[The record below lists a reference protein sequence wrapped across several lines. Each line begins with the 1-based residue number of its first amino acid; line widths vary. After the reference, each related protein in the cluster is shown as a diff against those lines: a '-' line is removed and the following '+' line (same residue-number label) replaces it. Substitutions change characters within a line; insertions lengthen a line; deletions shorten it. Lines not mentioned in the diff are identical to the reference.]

1 MTEIIKKY
9 IDMRNEKMLNP
20 MWFIEYAL
28 EKTGVRH
35 QYKDIHTY
43 LQFANHEDIFNKLDK
58 EFNLDTLHDNHGRFL
73 MCYPGS
79 N

>member
-35 QYKDIHTY
+35 QYRDIHAY
-43 LQFANHEDIFNKLDK
+43 LQFANHEEIFNKLDS
-58 EFNLDTLHDNHGRFL
+58 EFSLDTLHDNQGRFL
-73 MCYPGS
+73 MCYPAS